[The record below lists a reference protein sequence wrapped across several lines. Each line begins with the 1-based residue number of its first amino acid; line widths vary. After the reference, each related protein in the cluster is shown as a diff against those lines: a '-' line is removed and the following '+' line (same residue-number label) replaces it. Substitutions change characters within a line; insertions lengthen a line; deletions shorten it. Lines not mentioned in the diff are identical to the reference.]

1 MSNIILK
8 NATMKLEKEIF
19 PTFTFSSYP
28 VGAGFYVLLKVML
41 QKKKNPTRY
50 AAKTVKSSS

>member
-19 PTFTFSSYP
+19 PNFTFSSYP
-28 VGAGFYVLLKVML
+28 VGAGFYVLKVML